1 MSRLGKNQ
9 YSEVTTESVIERF
22 KKVHGD
28 TYDYSKVN
36 YVSMHTKVTI
46 ICKKHGEFQQIPSN
60 HLKGQGCYFCGRE
73 RSENTRRKTREQ
85 FIEEAKVIHGDKY
98 DYSKVEYK
106 NNKEK
111 VCIICPIHGEFWQ
124 RPYEH
129 LKFGCKQCSV
139 EYTASL
145 NIKRS
150 AETFEERAR
159 KIHNNK
165 YTYDPNTYKGVMK
178 YITAYCPIHGE
189 FKQRAHEHLSG
200 CGCPKCNSSKMEL
213 LIENNLKQNDIEY
226 IPQYRN
232 KEIFGLKSIDFYIQD
247 KKIAIECQGDQH
259 FIPVSF
265 SGNGDKNNN
274 LESIQNNDKNKY
286 QECMDNGIE
295 LIYFINKQTG
305 LSKKDILKKHNP
317 NNIYSEEN
325 LFDNQESL
333 IRYVQEKITR

>member
-1 MSRLGKNQ
+1 MSHLGKNQ
-9 YSEVTTESVIERF
+9 YSEITTETIIDRF
-22 KKVHGD
+22 KRVHGD
-28 TYDYSKVN
+28 IYDYTKVK

-46 ICKKHGEFQQIPSN
+46 ICKKHGEFQQTPSN
-60 HLKGQGCYFCGRE
+60 HLKGQGCYFCGKE
-73 RSENTRRKTREQ
+73 RSEKSRRKTREQ
-85 FIEEAKVIHGDKY
+85 FIEETKAIHGDKY

-129 LKFGCKQCSV
+129 LKFGCRQCSV

-145 NIKRS
+145 KIKRS

-159 KIHNNK
+159 KIHNNR
-165 YTYDPNTYKGVMK
+165 YSYAPNTYNGNKND
-178 YITAYCPIHGE
+178 IIAYCPIHGE
-189 FKQRAHEHLSG
+189 FRQNAHIHLSG
-200 CGCPKCNSSKMEL
+200 CGCPKCSSSKMEL
-213 LIENNLKQNDIEY
+213 SIEDNLKQNNIDY

-232 KEIFGLKSIDFYIQD
+232 KEIFGLKSIDFYIPNI
-247 KKIAIECQGDQH
+247 KIAIECQGEQH

-286 QECMDNGIE
+286 QECTDNGIE
-295 LIYFINKQTG
+295 LIYFINKQAG
-305 LSKKDILKKHNP
+305 LSKKEILKKYNP
-317 NNIYSEEN
+317 NHIYSEEN

-333 IRYVQEKITR
+333 IRYVQEKVKR